1 MLVKGILV
9 VMLLV
14 GAPDAV
20 VYMVSLMMG
29 SAAFGLANSTLY
41 STHMDPGESF
51 AVHVTTAANATAS
64 SR

>member
-1 MLVKGILV
+1 MKGILV

-14 GAPDAV
+14 GFPDVV

-29 SAAFGLANSTLY
+29 SAALGLANSTLY
-41 STHMDPGESF
+41 STHMDPGESL